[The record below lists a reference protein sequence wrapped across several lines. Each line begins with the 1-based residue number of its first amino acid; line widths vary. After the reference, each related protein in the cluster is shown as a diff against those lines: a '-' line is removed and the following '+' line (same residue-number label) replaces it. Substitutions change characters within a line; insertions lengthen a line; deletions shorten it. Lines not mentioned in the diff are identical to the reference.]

1 MHLSIALVEYVVY
14 ATLGKFFL
22 PPLVKRTCAI
32 AVQLTVD
39 VPVSKCRVKNMRI
52 SAALCGS
59 FHPLH
64 ASFVTYATA
73 PVTATGEKTSE
84 RKLCEFFL
92 HRFGIKHMTH
102 LT

>member
-1 MHLSIALVEYVVY
+1 MQLIIAIVEYVVY

-22 PPLVKRTCAI
+22 PPLGKRTCAI

-39 VPVSKCRVKNMRI
+39 VPVSRSRVN
-52 SAALCGS
+52 S
-59 FHPLH
+59 FHPPH

-92 HRFGIKHMTH
+92 HIFGIKHMTH